1 VAKLDKHKKYENEID
16 LLLNEEGSKNEVQ
29 PEDAAAEASEE
40 EQSDFEE
47 E

>member
-1 VAKLDKHKKYENEID
+1 MAKLDKHKKYENEID
-16 LLLNEEGSKNEVQ
+16 LLLNEDGKTEVQ
-29 PEDAAAEASEE
+29 PDDAAAEASEE